1 MNYTFPVI
9 KHINDVLPAIEGR
22 DEFIVVQKDG
32 YQVVNYAVMME
43 DSFPPVTGEDFCPGC
58 KQYKT
63 EIGDCGSQRCPDF
76 VSAAAI
82 RRECR
87 GLVFDLEGNVINR
100 RFHKFFNVNERDET
114 RYEHIDFDKPHVVL
128 DKLDGSMVSPCM
140 VNGHVRWMTKM
151 GVTDTAMQAETHTVK
166 FQIYREFAEYMLRGG
181 WTPIFE
187 WVSRA
192 SRIVLDYPEDRLIL
206 TALRNNETGQ
216 YLSWDKMIEYAEYWD
231 MPLVTAYDYKDKNIL
246 EVVRGLEN
254 TEGVV
259 IRFEDGHMLKVKA
272 DWYVLRH
279 KSKDAITREKNVL
292 DYIVNER
299 VDDVLPFLQAEDQAR
314 LLKFQDKFWEGFNE
328 SLAAYEDHY
337 QNVVQ
342 AGVDRKQ
349 YALEWK
355 PVIEKTF
362 PFAPQ
367 YAFGRFAGRDGK
379 DMLMDHVR
387 KNIGTQ
393 TRVNETRSIWGGHEW
408 SYSFDG
414 DA

>member
-1 MNYTFPVI
+1 MDYAFPVI
-9 KHINDVLPAIEGR
+9 KHIDDVLPAIADR
-22 DEFIVVQKDG
+22 DEFIVAKKDG

-43 DSFPPVTGEDFCPGC
+43 DSFPPVDESPELEHDLIA
-58 KQYKT
+58 
-63 EIGDCGSQRCPDF
+63 ERN
-76 VSAAAI
+76 AI

-87 GLVFDLEGNVINR
+87 GLVFDLEGNLINR

-114 RYEHIDFDKPHVVL
+114 RYEHVDFSKPHVVL
-128 DKLDGSMVSPCM
+128 DKLDGSMVSPCI

-151 GVTDTAMQAETHTVK
+151 GITDTAMQAETHTVK
-166 FQIYREFAEYMLRGG
+166 FQIYREFAEYMLKGG

-206 TALRNNETGQ
+206 TAIRNTETGR
-216 YLSWDKMIEYAEYWD
+216 YLPWDKMIEYAEYWD
-231 MPLVTAYDYKDKNIL
+231 MPLVTAYDYKDENIL
-246 EVVRGLEN
+246 EIVRGLED

-259 IRFEDGHMLKVKA
+259 IRFDDGHMLKVKA

-299 VDDVLPFLQAEDQAR
+299 VDDVLPFLQAEDQSR
-314 LLKFQDKFWEGFNE
+314 LLKFQDEFWAGFNNIV
-328 SLAAYEDHY
+328 AFYEGY
-337 QNVVQ
+337 CEQLSRL
-342 AGVDRKQ
+342 GMDRK
-349 YALEWK
+349 EWAVK
-355 PVIEKTF
+355 VMPERKQVDPHMSTVV
-362 PFAPQ
+362 
-367 YAFGRFAGRDGK
+367 FGWYDGK
-379 DMLMDHVR
+379 DVKETLLNIIR

-393 TRVNETRSIWGGHEW
+393 TRINENRNLWGGIGW
-408 SYSFDG
+408 SYNFDG

>member
-9 KHINDVLPAIEGR
+9 KHIDDVLPAVAGR
-22 DEFIVVQKDG
+22 DEFIVAKKDG

-43 DSFPPVTGEDFCPGC
+43 DSFPVVDSVE
-58 KQYKT
+58 
-63 EIGDCGSQRCPDF
+63 
-76 VSAAAI
+76 AAI

-87 GLVFDLEGNVINR
+87 GLVFDLEGNLINR

-114 RYEHIDFDKPHVVL
+114 RYEHVDFSKPHVVL
-128 DKLDGSMVSPCM
+128 DKLDGSMVSPCI
-140 VNGHVRWMTKM
+140 VKGHVRWMTKM

-166 FQIYREFAEYMLRGG
+166 FQIYREFAEYMLKGG

-206 TALRNNETGQ
+206 TAIRNNETGR

-231 MPLVTAYDYKDKNIL
+231 MPLVKAYDYKDENIL
-246 EVVRGLEN
+246 EVVRGLED

-259 IRFEDGHMLKVKA
+259 IRFDDGHMLKVKA

-299 VDDVLPFLQAEDQAR
+299 VDDVLPFLQTEDQHR
-314 LLKFQDKFWEGFNE
+314 LLQFQDKFW
-328 SLAAYEDHY
+328 
-337 QNVVQ
+337 
-342 AGVDRKQ
+342 AGVKETVWQYEAYIDSIKAVDRRTWAMQ
-349 YALEWK
+349 YMPEQKHRDPHLTTI
-355 PVIEKTF
+355 V
-362 PFAPQ
+362 
-367 YAFGRFAGRDGK
+367 FGWYDGRDVK
-379 DMLMDHVR
+379 ETLLTIIR
-387 KNIGTQ
+387 KNIGSQ
-393 TRVNETRSIWGGHEW
+393 TKISAARYLWGGIGW
-408 SYSFDG
+408 SYSFDA
-414 DA
+414 DT

>member
-1 MNYTFPVI
+1 MKYDFPVI
-9 KHINDVLPAIEGR
+9 KHIDDVLPAIADR
-22 DEFIVVQKDG
+22 DEFIVAKKDG

-87 GLVFDLEGNVINR
+87 GLVFDLEGNLINR

-114 RYEHIDFDKPHVVL
+114 RYENVDFSKPHVVL
-128 DKLDGSMVSPCM
+128 DKLDGSMVSPCI

-151 GVTDTAMQAETHTVK
+151 GITDTAMQAETHTVK
-166 FQIYREFAEYMLRGG
+166 FQIYREFAEYMLKGG

-206 TALRNNETGQ
+206 TAIRNNETGR

-231 MPLVTAYDYKDKNIL
+231 MPLVTAYDYRDENIL
-246 EVVRGLEN
+246 EVVRGLED

-259 IRFEDGHMLKVKA
+259 IRFDDGHMLKVKA

-292 DYIVNER
+292 DYVVNEK

-379 DMLMDHVR
+379 DMLVDHVR

-393 TRVNETRSIWGGHEW
+393 SKVNEVRKVWGGHEW
-408 SYSFDG
+408 SYSFEG
-414 DA
+414 DV